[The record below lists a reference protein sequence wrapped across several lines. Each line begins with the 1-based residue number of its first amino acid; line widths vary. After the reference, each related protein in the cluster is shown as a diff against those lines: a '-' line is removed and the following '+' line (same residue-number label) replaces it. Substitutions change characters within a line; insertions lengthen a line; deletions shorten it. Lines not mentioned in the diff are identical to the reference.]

1 MNSPPNRT
9 PCHEQQIDRRRHT
22 KTGVHVKREPYRR
35 IEENSLPFLHWR

>member
-22 KTGVHVKREPYRR
+22 KTGVSRETWY
-35 IEENSLPFLHWR
+35 LLQLWLD